1 MPEENARISATSA
14 KNVKERNMKEL
25 GETES
30 TKEKV
35 SRYLLPLAVLVLGL
49 GAGAVVYTSKPPV
62 EEQAAEVKPRTVNTM
77 AIEISSVSTEVES
90 QGTVEPRQMVSLVP
104 QVSGEIT
111 WVSEKFVNGGVF
123 NAGEK
128 ILEVD
133 PRDYELAVISAEAL
147 VADAAQQLETAKAQ
161 TEQAISE
168 WNQLKRG
175 APTEL
180 ALRKPQ
186 LAGAEAKLKSA
197 QAELL
202 KARLTLERTNITAP
216 FNSIVTAK
224 SVDQGQF
231 VSAGTQLAELSSSD
245 TMEIRLSLPE
255 REVGKLDLNKMNMVG
270 LRVRL
275 SAISGDDQKAW
286 YGQVI
291 RKEGR
296 IDPKTRNTVVVAQL
310 QGEELI
316 AEDGLSQIN
325 IGQFVR
331 AQIEGRDF
339 DKVYELPRVALHNGD
354 SVYVVDLDNRLR
366 ERKVTIVDSNDQSIL
381 VAQGLNEGEVVT
393 VSPMTSGVE
402 GVEVVSVINGGK
414 ES

>member
-1 MPEENARISATSA
+1 MPEENALTSE
-14 KNVKERNMKEL
+14 KERDMKVP
-25 GETES
+25 GDKES
-30 TKEKV
+30 TRAKI
-35 SRYLLPLAVLVLGL
+35 SRYLLPLAVLVLGV

-77 AIEISSVSTEVES
+77 AIEITSVSMEVES

-123 NAGEK
+123 GKGEK

-133 PRDYELAVISAEAL
+133 PRDYEVAVISAEAL

-161 TEQAISE
+161 SEQAVSE

-175 APTEL
+175 APTDL

-197 QAELL
+197 RAELL
-202 KARLTLERTNITAP
+202 KAQLMLERTSLTAP
-216 FNSIVTAK
+216 FNSIITAK
-224 SVDQGQF
+224 NVDQGQF
-231 VSAGTQLAELSSSD
+231 VSAGSTLAELSSSD
-245 TMEIRLSLPE
+245 LMEIRLSLPE
-255 REVGKLDLNKMNMVG
+255 REVSKLDLEKMHLVG
-270 LRVRL
+270 LKVRL
-275 SAISGDDQKAW
+275 SAISGDTQKAW
-286 YGQVI
+286 YGQVV
-291 RKEGR
+291 RKEGK

-310 QGEELI
+310 QGEALI
-316 AEDGLSQIN
+316 AEDGYSQIN

-339 DKVYELPRVALHNGD
+339 DRVYELPRVALHNGD

-366 ERKVTIVDSNDQSIL
+366 ERKVTIVDSDDNSIL
-381 VAQGLNEGEVVT
+381 VADGLNEGEIVT
-393 VSPMTSGVE
+393 VSPLTSGVE
-402 GVEVVSVINGGK
+402 GAVVVSLNSGGN

>member
-25 GETES
+25 GERES
-30 TKEKV
+30 SKEKV

-62 EEQAAEVKPRTVNTM
+62 EEHAAEVKPRTVNTM

-133 PRDYELAVISAEAL
+133 PRDYELVVISAEAL

-175 APTEL
+175 A
-180 ALRKPQ
+180 Q
-186 LAGAEAKLKSA
+186 YQEA
-197 QAELL
+197 
-202 KARLTLERTNITAP
+202 
-216 FNSIVTAK
+216 
-224 SVDQGQF
+224 F
-231 VSAGTQLAELSSSD
+231 VL
-245 TMEIRLSLPE
+245 
-255 REVGKLDLNKMNMVG
+255 
-270 LRVRL
+270 
-275 SAISGDDQKAW
+275 
-286 YGQVI
+286 
-291 RKEGR
+291 
-296 IDPKTRNTVVVAQL
+296 VAQL
-310 QGEELI
+310 T
-316 AEDGLSQIN
+316 
-325 IGQFVR
+325 
-331 AQIEGRDF
+331 
-339 DKVYELPRVALHNGD
+339 P
-354 SVYVVDLDNRLR
+354 
-366 ERKVTIVDSNDQSIL
+366 
-381 VAQGLNEGEVVT
+381 
-393 VSPMTSGVE
+393 
-402 GVEVVSVINGGK
+402 
-414 ES
+414 